1 MNQLFTNNS
10 QAAPHPTLFKA
21 SNPLTHE
28 EKIFENS
35 EEAYTWAISH
45 KEWILKKKE
54 TILWTYP
61 LEQTIAN
68 ECWVKVG

>member
-10 QAAPHPTLFKA
+10 QTPHPALFKA
-21 SNPLTHE
+21 SNPSTHE

-35 EEAYTWAISH
+35 EEAISWASSH
-45 KEWILKKKE
+45 KDWILKKRK
-54 TILWTYP
+54 TIIWTYP